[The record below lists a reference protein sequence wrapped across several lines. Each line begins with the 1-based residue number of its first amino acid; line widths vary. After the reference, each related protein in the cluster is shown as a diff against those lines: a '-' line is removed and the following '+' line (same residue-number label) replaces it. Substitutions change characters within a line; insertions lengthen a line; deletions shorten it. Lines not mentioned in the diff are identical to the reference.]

1 MAGKK
6 TEKGKNGKKTGI
18 SDALVIL
25 IFLSIVIV
33 ITFASGAIN
42 KSEGTEPQA
51 LAENQDGQVLA
62 SRISSEIIAG
72 DVLDVDMI
80 EELARKNY
88 YQLKNEL
95 EADSDFVIY
104 FEDENGTPVEVVG
117 RSCIGSG
124 HARIDGQNCDR

>member
-6 TEKGKNGKKTGI
+6 AGKGKQNKKVGI

-33 ITFASGAIN
+33 ITFVSGAIQN
-42 KSEGTEPQA
+42 AESPENAGTGNRDEQA
-51 LAENQDGQVLA
+51 LANRL
-62 SRISSEIIAG
+62 SSEIIAG
-72 DVLDVDMI
+72 DTLDVDMI

-95 EADSDFVIY
+95 DTDSDFVIY
-104 FEDENGTPVEVVG
+104 FEDENGTPVEVIG

-124 HARIDGQNCDR
+124 HARINGQNCDR